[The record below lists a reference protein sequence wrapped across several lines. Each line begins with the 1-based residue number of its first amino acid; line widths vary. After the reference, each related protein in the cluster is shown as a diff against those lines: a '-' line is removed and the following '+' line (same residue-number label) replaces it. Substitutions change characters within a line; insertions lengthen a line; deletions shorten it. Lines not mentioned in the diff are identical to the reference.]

1 MEIKQYLGPLLKWWK
16 LILLA
21 CVLAGIT
28 SFLVVMRQPPSYQTR
43 STLVIGRAVYEPNP
57 TSGEL
62 GIATQLASYYADI
75 VQREVVRAATME
87 ALNLKWL
94 PGYTAVAVP
103 NSALIEIMVTDTDP
117 ARAQAVANELANQL
131 IKQSP
136 SNVQLD
142 EQRHQEFINR
152 QLDLLETQITST
164 LDEMAKL
171 EEELGGL
178 TSARKISDTQSEIA
192 ALEQKL
198 RSLQTNYATL
208 LGNATGR
215 AMNSLTIIE
224 PAALPVR
231 PVGPNRAATVLMS
244 IAIAFFIS
252 AGAAYLLEYLDDTL
266 KSPEEITRAFN
277 LPVIGYI
284 AEMGNN
290 AENSFPVVKNPKSAV
305 AEAFRSLRMNLEFVD
320 VDNPSK
326 ALLIASVSQK
336 EGKSV
341 VATNLAL
348 TMAQASQRVILL
360 DADFRKPS
368 IHTYMGLENE
378 KGFSDL
384 FRGNLEVEDV
394 LLPSD
399 QDCLR
404 IITSGAATP
413 NPSDL
418 VGSKKMDVILSE
430 LRERADILVLDGP
443 PALITDAKVLATKVD
458 AVVLVVGYGITR
470 RSEAQIAIKQLNQ
483 AGANIA
489 GVVMNRIPL
498 NNKSLLKLY
507 HYYYGVEE
515 TEESKPPSRLEKLRF
530 PKLNVSLRNPLKAK
544 SSAPR
549 VDD

>member
-1 MEIKQYLGPLLKWWK
+1 
-16 LILLA
+16 
-21 CVLAGIT
+21 
-28 SFLVVMRQPPSYQTR
+28 
-43 STLVIGRAVYEPNP
+43 
-57 TSGEL
+57 
-62 GIATQLASYYADI
+62 
-75 VQREVVRAATME
+75 
-87 ALNLKWL
+87 
-94 PGYTAVAVP
+94 
-103 NSALIEIMVTDTDP
+103 
-117 ARAQAVANELANQL
+117 
-131 IKQSP
+131 
-136 SNVQLD
+136 LD